1 MKNDTLSPAE
11 LQALTQ
17 RRTLR
22 QQVARLVAMGVPF
35 RFGGGSVEV
44 KRAVAEE
51 LPQWRETQAS
61 RAPRL
66 DLVR

>member
-1 MKNDTLSPAE
+1 MQPDTLSPSE
-11 LQALTQ
+11 LAAITG
-17 RRTLR
+17 RRALR
-22 QQVARLVAMGVPF
+22 QQVARLVAMGIPF
-35 RFGGGSVEV
+35 RFGGGAVEV

-51 LPQWRETQAS
+51 LPQWRETQAK